1 MSLFLGI
8 DTSNYT
14 TSCALYDSE
23 IGKVTSLKKLLPVKS
38 GEKVSGNLMPFFIIQ
53 SSFHSLSGSFWAILP
68 NRIA

>member
-23 IGKVTSLKKLLPVKS
+23 TGKVDSVKKAFARQK
-38 GEKVSGNLMPFFIIQ
+38 
-53 SSFHSLSGSFWAILP
+53 
-68 NRIA
+68 R